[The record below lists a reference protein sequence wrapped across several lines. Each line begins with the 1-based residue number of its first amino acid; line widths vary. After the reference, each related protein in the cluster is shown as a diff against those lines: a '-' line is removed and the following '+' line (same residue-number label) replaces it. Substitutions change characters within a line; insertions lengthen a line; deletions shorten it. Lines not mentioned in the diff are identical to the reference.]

1 MENINALKG
10 SMLADKFAAFNVKAD
25 TVKAAQKK
33 RRQPERVKTGRKVH
47 ARKCRFYKMAV
58 HETKP
63 QGGENVRNYRY
74 LTLADRE
81 TLEASY
87 LKGARPQDIADT
99 LGVHVAT
106 IYKELKRGDT
116 GKLDGNMRQG
126 YSATLAQ
133 YRLQQNFKCR
143 GRKAKDGQKG
153 PETAAP

>member
-1 MENINALKG
+1 MSFN
-10 SMLADKFAAFNVKAD
+10 KFAAFNVKAD

-33 RRQPERVKTGRKVH
+33 KTPAG
-47 ARKCRFYKMAV
+47 ARENRWKSTRPKNADFTKWPW
-58 HETKP
+58 HETKS

-81 TLEASY
+81 KLESHY
-87 LKGARPQDIADT
+87 LKGERPQDIADT

-116 GKLDGNMRQG
+116 GKLDSNMRQG

-143 GRKAKDGQKG
+143 GRKVKGEQKS
-153 PETAAP
+153 PETVTS